1 MPAADL
7 ATVVIAEDEGGRI
20 HGLLCLQIQLHA
32 EPLWIRPESKG
43 AVTFRG
49 LASIIAEEVLKIKDR
64 LPEGSGV
71 YFITGVENV
80 GKLAEPLGFQPLD
93 EKVWRL
99 EVK

>member
-1 MPAADL
+1 
-7 ATVVIAEDEGGRI
+7 
-20 HGLLCLQIQLHA
+20 
-32 EPLWIRPESKG
+32 
-43 AVTFRG
+43 
-49 LASIIAEEVLKIKDR
+49 VLKIKDR